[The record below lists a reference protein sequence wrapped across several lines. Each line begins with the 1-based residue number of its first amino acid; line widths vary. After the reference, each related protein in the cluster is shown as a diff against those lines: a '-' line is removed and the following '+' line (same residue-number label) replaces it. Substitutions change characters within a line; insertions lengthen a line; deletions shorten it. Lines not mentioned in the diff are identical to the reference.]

1 MAKTAA
7 LATPSN
13 SPIHYYNMD
22 LREIARPRSGGVIAA
37 ADAVDCQEVVI
48 AAAKAKGNVGPNG
61 PHEREDVSAGGN

>member
-1 MAKTAA
+1 
-7 LATPSN
+7 
-13 SPIHYYNMD
+13 MD
-22 LREIARPRSGGVIAA
+22 LREIARPRSGGVTAA

>member
-13 SPIHYYNMD
+13 SPIHYCKMD
-22 LREIARPRSGGVIAA
+22 LRVIARPQPGGAIAV
-37 ADAVDCQEVVI
+37 ADAVDYQEVVI

-61 PHEREDVSAGGN
+61 PYEHEDASAEGN